1 MKEKRRQPRK
11 RPDSPIAVT
20 DAMTGAFIGRL
31 GDASL
36 EGLLLLAQV
45 PIAADALYQL
55 SFHLPDA
62 HGRPQP
68 VEVGVHETWSHQTS
82 IGGQSWVGFRFIDVG
97 ADGVRVLHEWLARA
111 EAFAG

>member
-20 DAMTGAFIGRL
+20 DTMTGAVIGRL

-36 EGLLLLAQV
+36 EGMLLLAQV
-45 PIAADALYQL
+45 PIASDALYQVA
-55 SFHLPDA
+55 FHLPDA
-62 HGRPQP
+62 LGRLQP
-68 VEVGVHETWSHQTS
+68 IEVGVHETWSHQTS

-97 ADGVRVLHEWLARA
+97 SDDVRVLREWLARA
-111 EAFAG
+111 EASIE